1 MALLVAQPGG
11 ASPAGEPGIPITEYF
26 THKLAMADSVMVP
39 SSYEFSGKK
48 ERLLGEQAEKEVVRG
63 WENCVKGI
71 PGLKVIT
78 FHSHR
83 ITAQNPAILRE
94 VDTISFAMFDKKVL
108 HFCHGSEVQL
118 SSKEEQQHQEESYHP
133 ATLCGRN
140 ATN

>member
-94 VDTISFAMFDKKVL
+94 VDTISFAMFDKRFYIFVM
-108 HFCHGSEVQL
+108 EVKCNSL
-118 SSKEEQQHQEESYHP
+118 PNQEPGNRNHI
-133 ATLCGRN
+133 LCGRY